1 MKFLALP
8 QIALLTGNRV
18 FNTGGSGGGFSCS
31 KWSVYPLSA
40 PFSLDQWF
48 STCAF
53 QPLWGLNGQ
62 LTGVTQDH
70 QKTQILTIGFIIVA
84 NLQIWS
90 INENN
95 FFNFLFKK
103 RFIYLIYR
111 VFCLHIYLHAR
122 RGHQTSLQMVVSH
135 HVVAGNWTQSLWKNS
150 RCYQS
155 LSHLSIP
162 TKIILWLGGVILTWG
177 TVLKGHSIRKVKAT
191 GLEA

>member
-40 PFSLDQWF
+40 PFSLD
-48 STCAF
+48 
-53 QPLWGLNGQ
+53 Q

-191 GLEA
+191 DLEGSPSKAT